1 MTRPL
6 NALGQFKPT
15 TARSALGETIL
26 VAHQTPNLI
35 LSGRH
40 FRLDC
45 LCLLLLLCVSAGCSS
60 SDEIE
65 QQSRT
70 AASAAQTASMLLD
83 AWMGGAAPTAYTV
96 DTLQSIGKTL
106 ADVGAQIRSAETSEP
121 TEQASLTKAVNDL
134 SVAVTRAEAG
144 LQADD
149 RLEVQDAQQDLR
161 LASRSLAAAYAKYF
175 APKP

>member
-1 MTRPL
+1 M
-6 NALGQFKPT
+6 
-15 TARSALGETIL
+15 
-26 VAHQTPNLI
+26 AHQTPDLI
-35 LSGRH
+35 VSRRYL
-40 FRLDC
+40 RLDC
-45 LCLLLLLCVSAGCSS
+45 LCLLLLMLSACSS
-60 SDEIE
+60 SDQIE

-70 AASAAQTASMLLD
+70 VASASQTVLMALD
-83 AWMGGAAPTAYTV
+83 AWAAGAAPTAYTV

-106 ADVGAQIRSAETSEP
+106 ADTGAQIRSAETSEP

-161 LASRSLAAAYAKYF
+161 LASRALATAYAKYF

>member
-1 MTRPL
+1 M
-6 NALGQFKPT
+6 
-15 TARSALGETIL
+15 
-26 VAHQTPNLI
+26 AHQTPDLI
-35 LSGRH
+35 VSRRYL
-40 FRLDC
+40 RLDC
-45 LCLLLLLCVSAGCSS
+45 LCLLLLMLSACSS
-60 SDEIE
+60 PDQIE

-70 AASAAQTASMLLD
+70 VASASQTVLMALD
-83 AWMGGAAPTAYTV
+83 AWAAGAAPTAYTV

-106 ADVGAQIRSAETSEP
+106 ADVGAQIRSAEISEP

-134 SVAVTRAEAG
+134 SVGVTRAEAG

-161 LASRSLAAAYAKYF
+161 LASRALATAYAKYF